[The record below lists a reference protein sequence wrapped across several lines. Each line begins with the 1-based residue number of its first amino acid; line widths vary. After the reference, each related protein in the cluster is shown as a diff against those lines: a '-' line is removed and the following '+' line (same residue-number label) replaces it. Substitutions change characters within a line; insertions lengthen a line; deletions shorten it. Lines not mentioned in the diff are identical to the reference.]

1 MALRFDESL
10 HEFAA
15 ALSDEFGIAAVQEG
29 RIIRDAFGRL
39 TFISKV
45 ELEEATLKAAT
56 KHLIER
62 MGPYVD
68 PERVILTPDYPGM
81 SDILAAEGLQIQT
94 VAADGTVFSIHLL
107 DRRIVGSD
115 WLTRPSGQKLNAP
128 TMVFASLKGG
138 VGRSTAICVLAK
150 HLSTLGKNVLTVDL
164 DLEAPGLG
172 SMLLHEDRRP
182 VYGLLDLLVEEG
194 VSELDDELLD
204 NCVGISGLVE
214 GKGLI
219 EVLPATGNKCRLWPE
234 NVLAKLSRAMIEAPQ
249 PAATAKPVR
258 DRIRAI
264 LETITSR
271 RKYDAILIDSRAG
284 LAEISATSML
294 GLGGDVL
301 LFGVDQPQTFE
312 DFSYVLA
319 HLATLPFQAGEVDW
333 RARMKVIH
341 AKARSTSEALREF
354 QDKTY
359 EVFADDFYEADTKEE
374 AFVFSVEDEL
384 APHFAIPIYM
394 DSTFSDFDPVG
405 DTKFLELSVYRAAFG
420 DFLSFAT
427 SRLGFEES
435 AD

>member
-1 MALRFDESL
+1 
-10 HEFAA
+10 
-15 ALSDEFGIAAVQEG
+15 
-29 RIIRDAFGRL
+29 
-39 TFISKV
+39 
-45 ELEEATLKAAT
+45 
-56 KHLIER
+56 
-62 MGPYVD
+62 
-68 PERVILTPDYPGM
+68 
-81 SDILAAEGLQIQT
+81 
-94 VAADGTVFSIHLL
+94 
-107 DRRIVGSD
+107 
-115 WLTRPSGQKLNAP
+115 
-128 TMVFASLKGG
+128 
-138 VGRSTAICVLAK
+138 
-150 HLSTLGKNVLTVDL
+150 
-164 DLEAPGLG
+164 
-172 SMLLHEDRRP
+172 MLLHEDRRP
-182 VYGLLDLLVEEG
+182 IYGLLDLLVEEG

-234 NVLAKLSRAMIEAPQ
+234 NVLAKLSRAMIETPQ
-249 PAATAKPVR
+249 PDSRAKPVR

-264 LETITSR
+264 LETITTR

-359 EVFADDFYEADTKEE
+359 EVFAGRFLRGRYKGGSICFQRGRRTRPTFRHSDLYGQ
-374 AFVFSVEDEL
+374 
-384 APHFAIPIYM
+384 HFFRFR
-394 DSTFSDFDPVG
+394 SCG
-405 DTKFLELSVYRAAFG
+405 
-420 DFLSFAT
+420 
-427 SRLGFEES
+427 
-435 AD
+435 